1 MLWTEKYRPQ
11 KINNIIGQTIFVED
25 AKKWIEE
32 PMNMT
37 NLLFYGRAGIGKTTA
52 ALVLAKEIL
61 DEDYHSNFLELNASD
76 DRKLETIR
84 EIVKDF
90 ASTGKM
96 GDVPY
101 KICLLD
107 EIDGMTNA
115 AQNALKRIMER
126 YAKNIRFIL
135 TCNLRWKVIEP
146 LQSRCAIYCF
156 KSLSKEE
163 LHEVILNIAHKEI
176 EDGEWT
182 FSTEEKLYKRFED
195 YTDVRQAITDFQKNP
210 HEEKP
215 IGEYTYKGI
224 LINLS
229 LEWDDVEDAHSKL
242 LKYIEEGITIEEIC
256 RNLHDA
262 VFHIKIDNRK
272 KYQLLKVI
280 GETEYR
286 GKTMTPRIAVSW
298 LCSQIKK

>member
-1 MLWTEKYRPQ
+1 
-11 KINNIIGQTIFVED
+11 
-25 AKKWIEE
+25 
-32 PMNMT
+32 MNMT

-115 AQNALKRIMER
+115 AQNALKRIMEK

-135 TCNLRWKVIEP
+135 TCNLRWKVIDP
-146 LQSRCAIYCF
+146 LQSRCAVYCF
-156 KSLSKEE
+156 KPLTSDE
-163 LHEVILNIAHKEI
+163 LNRVILSIAYKEI
-176 EDGEWT
+176 EDIT
-182 FSTEEKLYKRFED
+182 FDAEEKLYRRFED

-215 IGEYTYKGI
+215 IEEYTYKDI
-224 LINLS
+224 LINFS
-229 LEWDDVEDAHSKL
+229 LEWDNVENAHSKL
-242 LKYIEEGITIEEIC
+242 LEYIEEGITIEEIC

-262 VFHIKIDNRK
+262 VFHIEVDNRK

-298 LCSQIKK
+298 LCSQIIK

>member
-11 KINNIIGQTIFVED
+11 KIDDIIGQKVFVKD
-25 AKKWIEE
+25 AKKWIKE

-61 DEDYHSNFLELNASD
+61 GEDYYSNFLELNASD

-84 EIVKDF
+84 ETVKDF

-115 AQNALKRIMER
+115 AQNALKRIMEK

-135 TCNLRWKVIEP
+135 TCNLRWKVIDP
-146 LQSRCAIYCF
+146 LQSRCAVYCF
-156 KSLSKEE
+156 KPLNSNE
-163 LHEVILNIAHKEI
+163 LNRVICMIAYQEI
-176 EDGEWT
+176 VNVT
-182 FSTEEKLYKRFED
+182 STEEELYKRFED

-210 HEEKP
+210 YEKKSIEE
-215 IGEYTYKGI
+215 YSYKDV
-224 LINLS
+224 LINL
-229 LEWDDVEDAHSKL
+229 LEEWDNIENTHSKL

-256 RNLHDA
+256 RNLHDT

-272 KYQLLKVI
+272 KYQLLKII

-286 GKTMTPRIAVSW
+286 GRTMTPRIAVSW
-298 LCSQIKK
+298 LVSQIIKIK

>member
-11 KINNIIGQTIFVED
+11 KIDDIIGQKVFVKD
-25 AKKWIEE
+25 AKKWIKE

-61 DEDYHSNFLELNASD
+61 GEDYYSNFLELNASD

-84 EIVKDF
+84 ETVKDF

-115 AQNALKRIMER
+115 AQNALKRIMEK

-135 TCNLRWKVIEP
+135 TCNLRWKVIDP
-146 LQSRCAIYCF
+146 LQSRCAVYCF
-156 KSLSKEE
+156 KPLNSNE
-163 LHEVILNIAHKEI
+163 LNRVICMIAYQEI
-176 EDGEWT
+176 VNVT
-182 FSTEEKLYKRFED
+182 STE
-195 YTDVRQAITDFQKNP
+195 DV
-210 HEEKP
+210 
-215 IGEYTYKGI
+215 
-224 LINLS
+224 LINL
-229 LEWDDVEDAHSKL
+229 LEEWDNIENTHSKL

-256 RNLHDA
+256 RNLHDT

-272 KYQLLKVI
+272 KYQLLKII

-286 GKTMTPRIAVSW
+286 GRTMTPRIAVSW
-298 LCSQIKK
+298 LVSQIIKIK